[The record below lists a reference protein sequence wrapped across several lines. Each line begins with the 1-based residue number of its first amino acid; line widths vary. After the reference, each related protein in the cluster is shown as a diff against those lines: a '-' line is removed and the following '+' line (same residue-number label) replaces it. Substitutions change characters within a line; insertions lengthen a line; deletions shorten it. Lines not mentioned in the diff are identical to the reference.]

1 MALMVSTKL
10 LIYCLLA
17 AAGYLL
23 VISIVLEGLGRK
35 LKLDAGVPE
44 SLVEPFGWSWFIMN
58 FMMEGLFFVAI
69 PTLAF
74 AFFYFILPLTG
85 VRAGMAAALFSFT
98 LGAAPILMGLSVR
111 IKLPMPFL
119 LFLLLSSL
127 VKVSGT
133 LSIIAYLYSL

>member
-1 MALMVSTKL
+1 MVSTKL
-10 LIYCLLA
+10 LVYCLMTG
-17 AAGYLL
+17 AGYLFL
-23 VISIVLEGLGRK
+23 VSILLESLGRK
-35 LKLDAGVPE
+35 LKLEAGVPE
-44 SLVEPFGWSWFIMN
+44 ALVEPFGWAWFLMN

-85 VRAGMAAALFSFT
+85 VRAGMAAALFAFT

-111 IKLPMPFL
+111 VKLPMPFL
-119 LFLLLSSL
+119 LFLLLSYL
-127 VKVSGT
+127 VKLGGT

>member
-1 MALMVSTKL
+1 MVSTQL

-17 AAGYLL
+17 GAAYLL
-23 VISIVLEGLGRK
+23 VISLLMETLGRK
-35 LKLDAGVPE
+35 LKLEAGVPE
-44 SLVEPFGWSWFIMN
+44 TLVEPFAWPWFVMN

-85 VRAGMAAALFSFT
+85 VRAGMAATLFCFT

-119 LFLLLSSL
+119 LFLLLSYL
-127 VKVSGT
+127 VKIGGT